1 MTFLVIKT
9 KYSIFGLDFAT
20 TSHVVKQL
28 LKMEG
33 LSDVGAR

>member
-9 KYSIFGLDFAT
+9 KYSIFELDFAT
-20 TSHVVKQL
+20 TSRVVRQL

-33 LSDVGAR
+33 FSDVGAC